1 MSGKAKA
8 FLAVLI
14 LAAAGA
20 AAAYY
25 FTVLWPGP
33 PEQKGAPEKEK
44 IRWEVERAKLK
55 KEIVDLQDEIAL
67 HREEIVPGERL
78 EEVFGKDAAD
88 LARAD
93 TVRTCQGMDRQILT
107 FFSYL
112 DRQPYI
118 RQAGLEAGAYAQY
131 LRIVDA
137 LSRNPPLILEE
148 TKDNYSLVRNVAHF
162 FRVLGKENVLLI
174 RRTLAE
180 EPEILE
186 PLAALFYDWTVS
198 ADRCKEG
205 IQGRASPETLYEYTA
220 FFLNTLAGRSYLLRR
235 DARVRTLTTYYC
247 ILTLDLANRK
257 TLNRYGVD
265 IRPFI
270 DSTIQDI
277 RNMRGLLFAKHYLD
291 TLEELKREYA
301 LR

>member
-1 MSGKAKA
+1 MSGKIKA
-8 FLAVLI
+8 FVAVLI

-33 PEQKGAPEKEK
+33 PEKAVQEEQSILWEGERTKLREK
-44 IRWEVERAKLK
+44 IGE
-55 KEIVDLQDEIAL
+55 LQDELAVYK
-67 HREEIVPGERL
+67 ESAVSAGRL

-93 TVRTCQGMDRQILT
+93 VVRTCQDMDRQVRG

-118 RQAGLEAGAYAQY
+118 RHAGLEEEGAYTRY

-148 TKDNYSLVRNVAHF
+148 TKDHYSLVKNVAHF
-162 FRVLGKENVLLI
+162 FRVLGRQDVLLI

-180 EPEILE
+180 ESEILD

-198 ADRCKEG
+198 TDRCKDG
-205 IQGRASPETLYEYTA
+205 VKGRASLETLYEYAA
-220 FFLNTLAGRSYLLRR
+220 FFLNTLAGKSYLLRR
-235 DARVRTLTTYYC
+235 DSRVRTLTTYYC
-247 ILTLDLANRK
+247 VLTLDLANRE
-257 TLNRYGVD
+257 TLNRYGID
-265 IRPFI
+265 IRPVI
-270 DSTIQDI
+270 DRSIQDI
-277 RNMRGLLFAKHYLD
+277 RNQRGLLFAKEYLD
-291 TLEELKREYA
+291 TLEELKSRYT